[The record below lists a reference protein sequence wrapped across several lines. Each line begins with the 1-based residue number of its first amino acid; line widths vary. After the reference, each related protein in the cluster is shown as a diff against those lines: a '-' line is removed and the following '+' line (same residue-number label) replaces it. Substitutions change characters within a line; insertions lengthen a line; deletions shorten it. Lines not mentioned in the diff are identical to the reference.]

1 MRVAIVAATGS
12 VGRLMASWLV
22 EAGVL
27 SPADRLILVGHS
39 QEKSILADVVRNLCD
54 TFHRIPE
61 ILVSVEPRV
70 LDTDLLLFCPE
81 DSEQAAGAPSG
92 QYSFRCLEPGR
103 AAILVAAR
111 PVAQLSRVFPEGMDT
126 SRVIVLNPKMEA
138 RRLREEVLERM
149 DSVQIGD
156 GAAPAQGYEP
166 AMLYAIMRVLSSVC
180 RCIQTSED
188 VHSREDISLE

>member
-103 AAILVAAR
+103 AAILVATR